1 MNPNDKRQSIIDKVR
16 ALAQKT
22 VENGATEAE
31 ANSAAEKV
39 RDLMREYSLSMED
52 LDEVAND
59 AYGVGRRPGPNWY
72 RGDKYRDK
80 YGRKTVSWHHASKSY
95 GAIARLCNVK
105 WWMDN
110 TTRELVFFG
119 AQVDVEMAFFLAA
132 VVKSALDS
140 EWRSYMIRYGTN
152 KGKAGF
158 MLAMAYRLGERM
170 LEIAATRDLAKATDK
185 TNYGLVLV
193 KKDAVVD
200 SRYAKF
206 LRDSGMKVKTS
217 KTSRPTLRYDNAIA
231 AGRAAADKV
240 SLHHQ
245 MSGGQ
250 FVRPK
255 QLAS

>member
-22 VENGATEAE
+22 VDNGASEAE

-59 AYGVGRRPGPNWY
+59 AYGVGKKPGPNWY

-80 YGRKTVSWHHASKSY
+80 YGRKIVSWHHASKSY

-119 AQVDVEMAFFLAA
+119 ARVDIEMAFFLAD
-132 VVKSALDS
+132 VVKSALDT
-140 EWRSYMIRYGTN
+140 E
-152 KGKAGF
+152 
-158 MLAMAYRLGERM
+158 
-170 LEIAATRDLAKATDK
+170 
-185 TNYGLVLV
+185 
-193 KKDAVVD
+193 
-200 SRYAKF
+200 
-206 LRDSGMKVKTS
+206 
-217 KTSRPTLRYDNAIA
+217 
-231 AGRAAADKV
+231 
-240 SLHHQ
+240 
-245 MSGGQ
+245 
-250 FVRPK
+250 
-255 QLAS
+255 